1 MTYLFVAILLALV
14 IGSLGT
20 IVRNYIEDNKK
31 NKRALED

>member
-1 MTYLFVAILLALV
+1 MTYLLIAIVMALV

-20 IVRNYIEDNKK
+20 IIRQYIEDNRK